1 MIRTYMK
8 FIEEWLES
16 NDRKPLVLR
25 GARQV
30 GKTWLVRDLAQSSG
44 RTLIEINF
52 EQKPQLFTLFASNEP
67 QQILLNLGSAF
78 GTIIDPKNSILF
90 LDEIQAT
97 PEILAKLR
105 WFYEDMPELPVIAA
119 GSLLEFVLGDH
130 TFSMP
135 VGRIEYMHI
144 EPLSFEEFLLACDK
158 KMLVE
163 YIKAYQWKTEIP
175 IAIHEQLML
184 LFKEYIIVGGMP
196 KAVLD
201 WSKQRSLQSVSKI
214 QNSLL
219 TTYRDDFA
227 KYSKS
232 LPVELFD
239 DVMMTIP
246 DSLGK
251 KIVYSKMSPSFKIH
265 TIKQALMLL
274 CKARVC
280 HRVSASAATGVPLA
294 AQIQDKYFK
303 AILLDVGLC
312 SAALGLSYDQLITTE
327 EIDLIN
333 TGGIAE
339 QVVGQLLRTI
349 YPYYIEPRLY
359 YWDREK
365 RGSQAELDYVI
376 QHGSKV
382 IPIEVKAGST
392 GSLKSLH
399 LFMGLREFPIAIR
412 VNSAVPTQTNVPI
425 KDQQGNPINYKL
437 LSFPFYLL
445 SETHR
450 LIENAIK

>member
-1 MIRTYMK
+1 
-8 FIEEWLES
+8 
-16 NDRKPLVLR
+16 
-25 GARQV
+25 
-30 GKTWLVRDLAQSSG
+30 
-44 RTLIEINF
+44 
-52 EQKPQLFTLFASNEP
+52 
-67 QQILLNLGSAF
+67 
-78 GTIIDPKNSILF
+78 
-90 LDEIQAT
+90 
-97 PEILAKLR
+97 
-105 WFYEDMPELPVIAA
+105 
-119 GSLLEFVLGDH
+119 
-130 TFSMP
+130 
-135 VGRIEYMHI
+135 
-144 EPLSFEEFLLACDK
+144 
-158 KMLVE
+158 
-163 YIKAYQWKTEIP
+163 
-175 IAIHEQLML
+175 
-184 LFKEYIIVGGMP
+184 
-196 KAVLD
+196 
-201 WSKQRSLQSVSKI
+201 
-214 QNSLL
+214 
-219 TTYRDDFA
+219 
-227 KYSKS
+227 
-232 LPVELFD
+232 
-239 DVMMTIP
+239 
-246 DSLGK
+246 
-251 KIVYSKMSPSFKIH
+251 
-265 TIKQALMLL
+265 MLL